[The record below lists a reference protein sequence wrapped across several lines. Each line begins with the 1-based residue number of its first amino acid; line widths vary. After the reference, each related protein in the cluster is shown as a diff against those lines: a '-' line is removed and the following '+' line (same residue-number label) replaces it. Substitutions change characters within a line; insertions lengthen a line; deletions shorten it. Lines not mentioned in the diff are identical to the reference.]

1 MNILKNQHSK
11 KIMVLG
17 LMLFVCLFLV
27 SSTFA
32 SEDVCKKALSRCAT
46 DAVIA
51 GLFSG
56 AQSFLLYYAGC
67 FIGYSWCLKYYVA

>member
-17 LMLFVCLFLV
+17 LMLFVCLFFI
-27 SSTFA
+27 SSAFA
-32 SEDVCKKALSRCAT
+32 SGDVCKKALSRCTT
-46 DAVIA
+46 DAVVA

-56 AQSFLLYYAGC
+56 PQSFMLYYAGC
-67 FIGYSWCLKYYVA
+67 FIGYSWCLKYYAA